1 MVFMKKKLYKV
12 NLLMIEKF
20 LIWEDICEIIKKIY
34 NILNMFL
41 KKKFNVRNLIKCLW
55 VNYVNLIYF
64 IKSSN
69 KSFNDKVSDIKNKRD
84 KECLGKI

>member
-1 MVFMKKKLYKV
+1 MYNFSSLRLNIMLLKIFCIVDGIYEKKLYKV

-41 KKKFNVRNLIKCLW
+41 KKKI
-55 VNYVNLIYF
+55 
-64 IKSSN
+64 
-69 KSFNDKVSDIKNKRD
+69 
-84 KECLGKI
+84 